1 MTLGCIVAVLILY
14 LTGEFMSLNKAGM
27 ETSLLKCLQLC
38 VQVSQFL
45 VLSFSSAVK
54 MSFDFF
60 SLTHTHKNLI
70 IHQFTVGSSHH
81 LNIHI
86 PSLQLGNTFISA
98 VITIAA
104 IRCRCAE
111 YLRRLDECKWSP
123 FLPFRNEELRLQ
135 LQHNI
140 SQHATGQTPVK
151 LNKQLCSRAALLFRC
166 FSVC

>member
-60 SLTHTHKNLI
+60 FPHTHTHTQI
-70 IHQFTVGSSHH
+70 
-81 LNIHI
+81 
-86 PSLQLGNTFISA
+86 
-98 VITIAA
+98 
-104 IRCRCAE
+104 
-111 YLRRLDECKWSP
+111 
-123 FLPFRNEELRLQ
+123 
-135 LQHNI
+135 
-140 SQHATGQTPVK
+140 
-151 LNKQLCSRAALLFRC
+151 
-166 FSVC
+166 